1 MRLSKSKV
9 YELALSSI
17 NAEHV
22 DDFMG
27 SYIPKVFPIMAEYG
41 GKFLIN
47 GMIQHSM
54 ENRYPLEWNKNTLP
68 G

>member
-1 MRLSKSKV
+1 MLISKNKV

-17 NAEHV
+17 KEEQV
-22 DDFMG
+22 DDFLKQ
-27 SYIPKVFPIMAEYG
+27 YISSVFPILTEYG

-47 GMIQHSM
+47 GTIQ
-54 ENRYPLEWNKNTLP
+54 ND